1 MAEEYIDELDD
12 SLDDIEPVGDGPQ
25 ELYEHFRVVVD
36 KGQSPVRIDKY
47 LFERLVNSSRNR
59 IQQAA
64 EAGYVMA
71 NGKPVKSNYKVKP
84 LDVLTVMMD
93 RPRYNNDIIPEEIP
107 LDIVYEDDDLLVVN
121 KPAGLV
127 VHPGCGNYH
136 GTLVNAIAWHLRD
149 NPDYDPNDPA
159 VGLVHRIDKD
169 TSGLLV
175 VAKTPDAK
183 THLGLQFYNKTTQ
196 RKYNALVWGLLD
208 TDNGT
213 IEGNITRNPKDR
225 LQMAVSTD
233 PAIGKHAVTHYHVL
247 ERLGYVTFVEC
258 VLETGRTHQIR
269 VHMKHIGHP
278 LFNDER
284 YGGNEILKGDPFQQ
298 IQTVRRQLLRDLS
311 PSGIAC
317 QDPGLRPSAYRR
329 TDVLHFRVARR
340 HDPPAGEVACLHRQ
354 PGTLIRLSIL
364 PHHYETYNCNC
375 CRGRLLRVP
384 RVSPQCAGTLLF
396 YGQREIHGLYRRNE
410 RTVLGSRAS

>member
-1 MAEEYIDELDD
+1 MTEEYIDELDD
-12 SLDDIEPVGDGPQ
+12 SLDDIESVTNGGR

-64 EAGYVMA
+64 DQGYVMA

-84 LDVLTVMMD
+84 LDVLTVMLD
-93 RPRYNNDIIPEEIP
+93 RPRYDNDIIPEDIP
-107 LDIVYEDDDLLVVN
+107 LNIVYEDDDVLVVN

-149 NPDYDPNDPA
+149 NPKYDPNDPA

-196 RKYNALVWGLLD
+196 RKYNALVWG
-208 TDNGT
+208 
-213 IEGNITRNPKDR
+213 IWSMMK
-225 LQMAVSTD
+225 
-233 PAIGKHAVTHYHVL
+233 
-247 ERLGYVTFVEC
+247 ER
-258 VLETGRTHQIR
+258 
-269 VHMKHIGHP
+269 
-278 LFNDER
+278 
-284 YGGNEILKGDPFQQ
+284 
-298 IQTVRRQLLRDLS
+298 
-311 PSGIAC
+311 
-317 QDPGLRPSAYRR
+317 
-329 TDVLHFRVARR
+329 
-340 HDPPAGEVACLHRQ
+340 
-354 PGTLIRLSIL
+354 
-364 PHHYETYNCNC
+364 
-375 CRGRLLRVP
+375 
-384 RVSPQCAGTLLF
+384 
-396 YGQREIHGLYRRNE
+396 
-410 RTVLGSRAS
+410 